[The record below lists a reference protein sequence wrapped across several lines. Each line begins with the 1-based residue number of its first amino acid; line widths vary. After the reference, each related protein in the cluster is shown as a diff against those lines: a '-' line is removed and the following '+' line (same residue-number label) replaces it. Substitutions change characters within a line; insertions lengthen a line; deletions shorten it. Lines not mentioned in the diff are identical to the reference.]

1 MKKAK
6 LILLPLVASSLC
18 SCYMRSS
25 HYNSIMM
32 ISENR
37 NESSRLTF
45 EQFEGNYVFRMKKT
59 SPGEGGLSYKV
70 SLGTGKADVTYV
82 VDSIAG
88 KQKETLLCTINGGES
103 LEGTFG
109 YVEKGYKVYINIV
122 SDGRIEKGD
131 FHFQMYSW

>member
-6 LILLPLVASSLC
+6 LLLLPLIASSLC

-37 NESSRLTF
+37 NESCRLTF
-45 EQFEGNYVFRMKKT
+45 DLFEGNYVFKMKKT
-59 SPGEGGLSYKV
+59 SPGEATVSYKV
-70 SLGTGKADVTYV
+70 TLGTGKADVTYSIE
-82 VDSIAG
+82 SIAG
-88 KQKETLLCTINGGES
+88 NQKETLLCTVTSGET

-122 SDGRIEKGD
+122 SDGKIEKGD
-131 FHFQMYSW
+131 FQFQMNK